1 MPKIS
6 FYQIISWSLFFI
18 IWIAVYMTW
27 SGRGL
32 PPENELRCITGNIKP
47 IVVSSS
53 PKKDINH
60 IQITNPQTKQSLVV
74 ACGYSVVPKISMS
87 NCALAKELPRKDITI
102 GYYHQ
107 PSVLWF
113 KNDIPQM
120 AVMKTNNTQDS
131 INGNYSY
138 NSIQTKIS
146 VFNLISVGVAI
157 FLSAVCLFDIIF
169 KRKSK
174 KKAD

>member
-32 PPENELRCITGNIKP
+32 PPENELRYITGNIKP

-102 GYYHQ
+102 G
-107 PSVLWF
+107 
-113 KNDIPQM
+113 
-120 AVMKTNNTQDS
+120 
-131 INGNYSY
+131 
-138 NSIQTKIS
+138 
-146 VFNLISVGVAI
+146 
-157 FLSAVCLFDIIF
+157 
-169 KRKSK
+169 
-174 KKAD
+174 